1 MKKVAVFVILER
13 WTCEEEVNKCW
24 AAQYPLSSCNI
35 AV

>member
-24 AAQYPLSSCNI
+24 AAQYPVPTVQL
-35 AV
+35 